1 MKILKAIFENINS
14 LAGRWEIDFTAPE
27 YQDGLF
33 LISGD
38 TGSGKTSILDAIS
51 LAFYGR
57 TAREQV
63 SIASNEVMT
72 NGTGVARAEVEF
84 SCPQGRFRAMWEQR
98 RARER
103 SQGELQSVRVLL
115 FDCESEKFITAGSK
129 AETLERIKSLVGL
142 TFDQFQRTTMLAQGK
157 FDQFLAASESERA
170 EILQQAAGTQIY
182 EKIGRKI
189 FERRRIAEGER
200 DILQTK
206 ISEVRIFSSEELAAK
221 NSEKASVVA
230 KAREIS
236 KALDAAL
243 KMQAMIRKAQDDL
256 AAAEKALAR
265 REKELAAADANA
277 AKAYSSAA
285 DAKEKTAA
293 AETSLAEAMPRL
305 REAIVLKEK
314 IALAK
319 KDVAATDALLKS
331 LRGSEA
337 AERASESDGCAKM
350 AATNAILATVAAAL
364 DSREFVRPADSRT
377 ARAPEVK
384 LAAAFVKLSG
394 ENDARQKKTLELQEA
409 SEKLAEQCVAAEAA
423 WKEKRPLLETNFE
436 NARRSLEL
444 SIAYASLDDWRTRL
458 TDGKPCP
465 LCGSLHHPFAENAD
479 LPQKSECERAVAAAN
494 EEIVACDAMR
504 DAARERRD
512 AARAAFDAH
521 VKSVAKAQAEF
532 SDISRRLGEARSAAQ
547 ASIAAVGEAL
557 AKTRE
562 RIARLSGECSAA
574 STELDSFTKN
584 FEAVKERYRALGVGA
599 SPDKTLAHLQDAL
612 EGAKARLAAAM
623 SSQAAASA
631 SLVSAKTERE
641 RAAKLA
647 QASRELLDAA
657 ISSCPEA
664 ERLPGEIARLKS
676 EKASADAM
684 TGALD
689 AELRHDAAE
698 RVRLADYRRQL
709 AEAAEKAQRWAN
721 LDKWLGGSRGEQFK
735 RFAHGITLRRL
746 LSFANPHLV
755 GMTAGRYRMEWTA
768 EAANG
773 CAKLLPS
780 LIDNDQGGV
789 KRPVSNLSG
798 GERFQVSLA
807 LALGLSEMSS
817 SNLEVDSLFL
827 DEGFGTLDDNT
838 LEAALDT
845 LCAVQQDGRLIGVIS
860 HVAGVAERLATQ
872 IRVVKTGNGRSAIS
886 GPGVRSMK
894 A

>member
-63 SIASNEVMT
+63 SVTTNEVMT
-72 NGTGVARAEVEF
+72 SGTGVARAEVEF
-84 SCPQGRFRAMWEQR
+84 SCAQRRFRAMWEQR
-98 RARER
+98 RAREH
-103 SQGELQSVRVLL
+103 STGGLQNVRVML
-115 FDCESEKFITAGSK
+115 FDCESEKFITAGTK

-142 TFDQFQRTTMLAQGK
+142 TFEQFQRTTMLAQGK
-157 FDQFLAASESERA
+157 FDQFLAATESERA

-189 FERRRIAEGER
+189 FECRRTAEGER

-206 ISEVRIFSSEELAAK
+206 ISEIRIFSAEELAAK
-221 NSEKASVVA
+221 NSEKASAAA
-230 KAREIS
+230 KAREIA
-236 KALDAAL
+236 KTLDVAQ
-243 KMQAMIRKAQDDL
+243 KTQARICKTRDDL
-256 AAAEKALAR
+256 VAAEKALRR

-277 AKAYSSAA
+277 MRADSAAA
-285 DAKEKTAA
+285 DAKEKAA
-293 AETSLAEAMPRL
+293 LAEAAFAEGAPRL
-305 REAIVLKEK
+305 REALALKEK
-314 IALAK
+314 MALAK
-319 KDVAATDALLKS
+319 KDVAAKDALHKRMS
-331 LRGSEA
+331 ACEA
-337 AERASESDGCAKM
+337 AERAAEAEGCAKM
-350 AATNAILATVAAAL
+350 AAASAVLATVAAAL
-364 DSREFVRPADSRT
+364 DGREFVRPADAMA

-384 LAAAFVKLSG
+384 LAAAFVQLSG
-394 ENDARQKKTLELQEA
+394 ENDARQKKTLELQAA
-409 SEKLAEQCVAAEAA
+409 SEIYAGQWVAAEAA
-423 WKEKRPLLETNFE
+423 WKEKRPLLEANLE

-444 SIAYASLDDWRTRL
+444 SIAYASLDDWRKRL
-458 TDGKPCP
+458 EGGKPCP
-465 LCGSLHHPFAENAD
+465 LCGSPHHPFAEND
-479 LPQKSECERAVAAAN
+479 SPPQKSECERAVAAARDA
-494 EEIVACDAMR
+494 ISACDAAR

-512 AARAAFDAH
+512 AARAALDAH
-521 VKSVAKAQAEF
+521 VKSAAKAQSEF
-532 SDISRRLGEARSAAQ
+532 ADISRRLGEARSAAQ
-547 ASIAAVGEAL
+547 ASISAIGDAIAKSRLRIEAL
-557 AKTRE
+557 AK
-562 RIARLSGECSAA
+562 ECSAA
-574 STELDSFTKN
+574 SAELESFASVL
-584 FEAVKERYRALGVGA
+584 EGMKELYNALGVGA
-599 SPDKTLAHLQDAL
+599 APDKALAHLLDVRDAAN
-612 EGAKARLAAAM
+612 AKLAAAKA
-623 SSQAAASA
+623 SQAAASA
-631 SLVSAKTERE
+631 SLASAKTEHE
-641 RAAKLA
+641 RAVKLA
-647 QASRELLDAA
+647 QACREALDAA
-657 ISSCPEA
+657 ASSCPDVEG
-664 ERLPGEIARLKS
+664 LPGEITRLKN

-689 AELRHDAAE
+689 AELRHEAAE
-698 RVRLADYRRQL
+698 RVRLAEYRRQF
-709 AEAAEKAQRWAN
+709 AQAGDVARRWAN

-746 LSFANPHLV
+746 LSFANPHLAA
-755 GMTAGRYRMEWTA
+755 MTAGRYCMEWAA

-817 SNLEVDSLFL
+817 SKLEVDSLFL

-845 LCAVQQDGRLIGVIS
+845 LCSVQQDGRLIGVIS

-872 IRVVKTGNGRSAIS
+872 IHVVKTGNGRSAIS
-886 GPGVRSMK
+886 GPGVRRLK
-894 A
+894 G